1 MPPPTVHSPPRA
13 LTSSPQAMT
22 ERLLRVRAKGMP
34 VCIVRPSIVSASWSE
49 PAPGWIDSVS
59 ALSAVVLTCALGV
72 VTILPI
78 RARHVA
84 DIIPVDHVVSILL
97 VSAFVHAD
105 STRCPVSG
113 CAGAVVHGLRGWAGL
128 VCSDLL
134 VFHGGRLQIVHAC
147 TSGGADPMLW
157 RTVISEAKRNL
168 LKEGP
173 PAKAIF
179 PPHVT
184 TCVTVV
190 ARASTAVPK
199 KAVLAL
205 TRPPWPGLRTR
216 SCSRRT
222 GTFVTNS
229 RSPPSPPGLLC
240 PATATRCATPE
251 SCGAWCVL
259 QGGQAYSV
267 CAGHVTR

>member
-1 MPPPTVHSPPRA
+1 MPPPTVHSPPRT

-105 STRCPVSG
+105 STRCPVRG

-134 VFHGGRLQIVHAC
+134 VFHGGGPTDRSRLHQRRCRSDALADGDIRGEAQLAE
-147 TSGGADPMLW
+147 GGTT
-157 RTVISEAKRNL
+157 R
-168 LKEGP
+168 EGHLP
-173 PAKAIF
+173 SPCD
-179 PPHVT
+179 HVR
-184 TCVTVV
+184 C
-190 ARASTAVPK
+190 STAVPR

-240 PATATRCATPE
+240 PETVTRCATPE

-259 QGGQAYSV
+259 QGRQAYSV
-267 CAGHVTR
+267 CAGHVAR